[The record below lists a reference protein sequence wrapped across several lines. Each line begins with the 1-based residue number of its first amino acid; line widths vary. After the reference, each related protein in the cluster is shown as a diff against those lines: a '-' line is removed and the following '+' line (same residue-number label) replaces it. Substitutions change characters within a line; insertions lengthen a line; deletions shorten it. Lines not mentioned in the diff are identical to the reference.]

1 MLIVI
6 TNLIPITEN
15 LNLIQKIYAETLNES
30 ANVLS
35 KNLKEKYKNVKL
47 SDRVATIT
55 ITVSLE
61 NGIEIKRDYSL
72 L

>member
-1 MLIVI
+1 MLIVV
-6 TNLIPITEN
+6 TNLIPVTKN

-35 KNLKEKYKNVKL
+35 KRLEEKYKDVKL

-61 NGIEIKRDYSL
+61 NGIDIKRDYQLS
-72 L
+72 